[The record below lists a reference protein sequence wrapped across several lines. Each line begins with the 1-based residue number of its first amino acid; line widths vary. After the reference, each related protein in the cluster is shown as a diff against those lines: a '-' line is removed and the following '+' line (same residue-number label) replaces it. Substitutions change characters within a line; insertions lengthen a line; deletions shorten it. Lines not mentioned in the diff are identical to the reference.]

1 MRAVIIDDSSRI
13 RSELRQ
19 SLTRLGWTVVGE
31 GSNGIE
37 ALELA
42 EKHKPDLMT
51 LDIIMPEMD
60 GIECYRNLRK
70 LKQPPRCL
78 IISVLAI
85 EPRVMA
91 AYEREILPS
100 HFLKK
105 PVQDKEL
112 RDRIEALMSLPPL
125 PLPPDADAVEGEAL
139 NVTPPLP
146 SLEEA

>member
-1 MRAVIIDDSSRI
+1 MRAVIIDDSPRI
-13 RSELRQ
+13 RAELRQ
-19 SLTRLGWTVVGE
+19 TLTRLGWTVVAE

-42 EKHKPDLMT
+42 EEHKPDLMT

-70 LKQPPRCL
+70 MRQPPRCL

-91 AYEREILPS
+91 AYEREILPA

-105 PVQDKEL
+105 PVQEKEL
-112 RDRIEALMSLPPL
+112 RDRIEALMSLPAL
-125 PLPPDADAVEGEAL
+125 PLPPDADAIEGEAL
-139 NVTPPLP
+139 NATPPLP
-146 SLEEA
+146 VLDDL

>member
-1 MRAVIIDDSSRI
+1 MRAVIVDDSLRI
-13 RSELRQ
+13 RSDLRQ
-19 SLTRLGWTVVGE
+19 ILSRLGWTVVGE

-37 ALELA
+37 GLELVK
-42 EKHKPDLMT
+42 ELKPDLVT

-70 LKQPPRCL
+70 LQNPPRCL

-91 AYEREILPS
+91 AYEREILAS

-105 PVQDKEL
+105 PVHEKEL
-112 RDRIEALMSLPPL
+112 RERLEMLMSMPPL
-125 PLPPDADAVEGEAL
+125 PMPVLADSAEGSELPPGV
-139 NVTPPLP
+139 
-146 SLEEA
+146 

>member
-1 MRAVIIDDSSRI
+1 MRAIIIDDSPRI

-19 SLTRLGWTVVGE
+19 TLSRLGWTVVAE
-31 GSNGIE
+31 GANGIE

-42 EKHKPDLMT
+42 EQHKPDLMT

-60 GIECYRNLRK
+60 GIECYRNLRR
-70 LKQPPRCL
+70 LEQPPRCL

-105 PVQDKEL
+105 PVQEKEL
-112 RDRIEALMSLPPL
+112 RDRLEMLMSMPAL
-125 PLPPDADAVEGEAL
+125 PLPPQIDALDG
-139 NVTPPLP
+139 PPAPINSQLP
-146 SLEEA
+146 TIEEI